1 MNPLLR
7 ADFTKKSL
15 WHWRLARATT
25 HVSPTVFFQMN
36 PLLRADFTKKFSGG
50 PVIHAEALEIRGAGV
65 TVLFG
70 PSGSGK
76 TTILRCLA
84 GLEIPDAGEIIFGEE
99 TWSAKGKNLVPPKGR
114 HVGFVPQDYA
124 LFPHLTVAG
133 NVAYGLRGRTVAEK
147 RARVAELLSW
157 LGLDGLDARLP
168 ATLSGGQQQRVA
180 LARAVAR
187 QPKLLLLDEPLAALD
202 TPTRNRLRGALR
214 GLLRQFGIPT
224 VFVTHDRLEA
234 LSLGDDLVL
243 LDEGHIVQRGPVQE
257 IFNRPANL
265 AVAGIVAV
273 ETIQPGRVLEVQ
285 NGLATVLV
293 GDARLTAVAGDLP
306 AGTTE
311 IFVCIRAED
320 VILSNASEFNSSARN
335 RLSAVVRA
343 IVSEGPLTRIELDCG
358 FPLTAILTKQACA
371 EMTLREGTAVLALIK
386 APQIHLVPRGG

>member
-1 MNPLLR
+1 
-7 ADFTKKSL
+7 
-15 WHWRLARATT
+15 
-25 HVSPTVFFQMN
+25 MN

-50 PVIHAEALEIRGAGV
+50 PVIHAEALEIAGAGV

-84 GLEIPDAGEIIFGEE
+84 GLEIPDAGEIFFGKE
-99 TWSAKGKNLVPPKGR
+99 TWFANGENLVPPKDR

-133 NVAYGLRGRTVAEK
+133 NVAYGLKGRSVAEK

-202 TPTRNRLRGALR
+202 TPARNRLRGELR
-214 GLLRQFGIPT
+214 GLLRRLGIPT

-234 LSLGDDLVL
+234 LSLGDDLVV
-243 LDEGHIVQRGPVQE
+243 LDEGRIVQRGPVQE
-257 IFNRPANL
+257 IFNKPASL
-265 AVAGIVAV
+265 TVAGIVAV
-273 ETIQPGRVLEVQ
+273 ETIQPGRVLELQ
-285 NGLATVLV
+285 DGLANVQV
-293 GDARLTAVAGDLP
+293 SQARLTAVAGDLP
-306 AGTTE
+306 AGATE

-320 VILSNASEFNSSARN
+320 VILSNAPEINSSARN
-335 RLSAVVRA
+335 CLSAVVRA
-343 IVSEGPLTRIELDCG
+343 IISEGPLTRIELDCG
-358 FPLTAILTKQACA
+358 FRLTAILTKLACD
-371 EMTLREGTAVLALIK
+371 EMALKEGTTVLALIK